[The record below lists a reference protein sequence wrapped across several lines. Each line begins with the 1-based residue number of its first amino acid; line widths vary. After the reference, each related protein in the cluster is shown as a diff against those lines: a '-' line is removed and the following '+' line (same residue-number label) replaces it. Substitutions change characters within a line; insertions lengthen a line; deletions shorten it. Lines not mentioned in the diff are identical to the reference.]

1 MAKTKTKTTLPVG
14 DKKDAAPLPGAASTP
29 NDAGIYTGTGLP
41 PLEDDEDD
49 TLVDPTAKVDTPD
62 LNLTVSTG
70 AASTPNDA
78 DVVERDLHPNL
89 PRIKIE
95 YPKDFKGTKYFTD
108 GAIVPASPEVAAQL
122 IEQGIAK
129 EV

>member
-1 MAKTKTKTTLPVG
+1 MAKSTLPVG

-29 NDAGIYTGTGLP
+29 NDAGTDTGTGLP
-41 PLEDDEDD
+41 PLTDDDDDISEDY
-49 TLVDPTAKVDTPD
+49 TSIVDSPD
-62 LNLTVSTG
+62 VNLTISTG
-70 AASTPNDA
+70 AASTPNDV